1 MRVHLGKPG
10 EGIIVRVRQ
19 GTRRAACKRGLAGL
33 AALGSIFV
41 SGLVAGAS
49 VGPVATAAKQIAPA
63 DVVALRFPEDW
74 MNSDETTATAQ
85 AEAPA
90 SPAGG
95 FMLASAGDIRL
106 DAGMLFTPRP
116 MPLVAPMVVEPA
128 PDPVA
133 VAPAVKPEPK
143 VEAKVETKP
152 SSKPEPKSE
161 TKPEPKTATAP
172 TRAIA
177 AATPQQHTVVA
188 AATPPQHK
196 PAAKKKGELFNDAQ
210 LASIKTR
217 LKLSDYQQQY
227 WPPVENALRAIGHA
241 VARNGN
247 NTPPTTALGY
257 ANESSRLAAQIDP
270 DSQEV
275 QQLKSAAFP
284 LIMSMNDDQKQQVR
298 NIAHVMGLE
307 RVASSF

>member
-1 MRVHLGKPG
+1 M
-10 EGIIVRVRQ
+10 RVRQ

-41 SGLVAGAS
+41 GGLVAGWG
-49 VGPVATAAKQIAPA
+49 VGPVATATRPIAPA

-74 MNSDETTATAQ
+74 MNSDETTGTAQ

-90 SPAGG
+90 APTGS
-95 FMLASAGDIRL
+95 FMLASAGDTRL
-106 DAGMLFTPRP
+106 EAGMLFSPRP
-116 MPLVAPMVVEPA
+116 MPIVAPIAVAPA
-128 PDPVA
+128 PQPVA

-143 VEAKVETKP
+143 VEAKAETQPSIKPEIKPETKT
-152 SSKPEPKSE
+152 E
-161 TKPEPKTATAP
+161 TRTAAVP
-172 TRAIA
+172 TRAM
-177 AATPQQHTVVA
+177 TVA
-188 AATPPQHK
+188 AAPPQHK
-196 PAAKKKGELFNDAQ
+196 PAAKKKGNGELFNEAQ

-217 LKLSDYQQQY
+217 LKLSDYQEQY

-241 VARNGN
+241 VARNSG
-247 NTPPTTALGY
+247 TPPKATALGY
-257 ANESSRLAAQIDP
+257 ANDTSRLAAQIDP
-270 DSQEV
+270 DSDEV

>member
-1 MRVHLGKPG
+1 V
-10 EGIIVRVRQ
+10 
-19 GTRRAACKRGLAGL
+19 ACKRGLAGL

-41 SGLVAGAS
+41 TGLLAGS
-49 VGPVATAAKQIAPA
+49 TVGPVATAAKQIAPA

-74 MNSDETTATAQ
+74 MNQDETTGTAQ

-90 SPAGG
+90 AATGS

-106 DAGMLFTPRP
+106 DAGMLFSPRP
-116 MPLVAPMVVEPA
+116 MPIVAPIAVTPEPDA
-128 PDPVA
+128 VATVA
-133 VAPAVKPEPK
+133 VAAVVMPEPK
-143 VEAKVETKP
+143 VEAKAETRPSTKP
-152 SSKPEPKSE
+152 E
-161 TKPEPKTATAP
+161 TKPEPKTAAAP

-196 PAAKKKGELFNDAQ
+196 PAAKKKGSGELFNEAQ

-217 LKLSDYQQQY
+217 LKLSDSQEQY
-227 WPPVENALRAIGHA
+227 WPPVENALRAIGNA
-241 VARNGN
+241 VARN
-247 NTPPTTALGY
+247 NTTAPKPTALGY
-257 ANESSRLAAQIDP
+257 ANESSRLASQIDP
-270 DSQEV
+270 DSNEV

-284 LIMSMNDDQKQQVR
+284 LIMSMNDDQKQLVR
-298 NIAHVMGLE
+298 NIAHVLGLE